1 MAVNCMMW
9 LGERIQK
16 EEKEKISHERG
27 EFPVRE
33 ITEASNESSNHIK
46 TEEINENHIKTEE
59 INE

>member
-1 MAVNCMMW
+1 MMW

-16 EEKEKISHERG
+16 VEEEISHERG

-46 TEEINENHIKTEE
+46 TEEINE
-59 INE
+59 

>member
-46 TEEINENHIKTEE
+46 TEEINE
-59 INE
+59 

>member
-1 MAVNCMMW
+1 MW

-16 EEKEKISHERG
+16 VEKEISHERG

-46 TEEINENHIKTEE
+46 TEEVNE
-59 INE
+59 

>member
-16 EEKEKISHERG
+16 VEEKISHERG

-46 TEEINENHIKTEE
+46 TEGINE
-59 INE
+59 